1 MTHHSRVVQISFT
14 QKEQD
19 LLQILDELVK
29 YDLAPNRSAWFKSQ
43 IRMRYYDL
51 REKGIITQSDDKE

>member
-29 YDLAPNRSAWFKSQ
+29 YDLAPNRSAWFKNQ
-43 IRMRYYDL
+43 IRMRYYEL
-51 REKGIITQSDDKE
+51 RDKGIMVQTDEE

>member
-1 MTHHSRVVQISFT
+1 MTHHTRVVQISFT
-14 QKEQD
+14 TKEQD

-29 YDLAPNRSAWFKSQ
+29 YDLAPNRSAWIKNQ

-51 REKGIITQSDDKE
+51 REKGIITQSEE

>member
-1 MTHHSRVVQISFT
+1 MTPHTRVVQISFT

-29 YDLAPNRSAWFKSQ
+29 YDLSPNRSAWFKNQ
-43 IRMRYYDL
+43 IRLRYYDM
-51 REKGIITQSDDKE
+51 RDKGIITQSDEE

>member
-19 LLQILDELVK
+19 LLQILDELGIAELKNK
-29 YDLAPNRSAWFKSQ
+29 YPYMLSGGERQRVPGFVGEHGR
-43 IRMRYYDL
+43 
-51 REKGIITQSDDKE
+51 

>member
-29 YDLAPNRSAWFKSQ
+29 YDLAPNRSAWFKNQ
-43 IRMRYYDL
+43 IHMRYYDL
-51 REKGIITQSDDKE
+51 REKGIITQSDED

>member
-1 MTHHSRVVQISFT
+1 MTHHTRVVQISFT
-14 QKEQD
+14 PKEQD

-29 YDLAPNRSAWFKSQ
+29 NDLAPNRSSWFKNQ

-51 REKGIITQSDDKE
+51 REKGIITQSEE

>member
-1 MTHHSRVVQISFT
+1 MTHHTRVVQISFT
-14 QKEQD
+14 TKEQD

-29 YDLAPNRSAWFKSQ
+29 YDLAPNRSAWSKNQ

-51 REKGIITQSDDKE
+51 REKGIITQSEE

>member
-1 MTHHSRVVQISFT
+1 MTHHTRVVQISFT
-14 QKEQD
+14 TKEQD

-29 YDLAPNRSAWFKSQ
+29 YDLSPNRSAWFKNQ

-51 REKGIITQSDDKE
+51 REKGIITQSEE

>member
-1 MTHHSRVVQISFT
+1 MTHHTRVVQISFT
-14 QKEQD
+14 TKEQD

-29 YDLAPNRSAWFKSQ
+29 YDLAPNRSAWIKNQ

-51 REKGIITQSDDKE
+51 REKGIITQSDEE

>member
-29 YDLAPNRSAWFKSQ
+29 YDLAPNRAAWFKNQ

-51 REKGIITQSDDKE
+51 REKGIMVQSDDKE